1 MSTENDMWAT
11 DYYNYADPARMV
23 EHEVPT
29 RPIGDLFNT
38 IQLEEEE
45 DSELV

>member
-1 MSTENDMWAT
+1 MSTEDQSWVT
-11 DYYNYADPARMV
+11 DYYNYSDPVRNV
-23 EHEVPT
+23 EHEVPS

-38 IQLEEEE
+38 IQLEEE